1 VWGKGRQ
8 PLSPPQ
14 HTVAPER
21 EERSGL
27 KSNFQLADNP
37 RRTVATGRHRMVHMD
52 YISERRREMQ
62 TTLRVLQAYP
72 ESKIDL
78 KPAEKSRTAAELVMM
93 LAVEERVLQAL
104 MQTGST
110 DPTLLNFEAP
120 SSMAEIISI
129 WQQAVAANDEA
140 LAVMSPGDFERPI
153 DFYGMH
159 ISLGQAL
166 WYELFDHIHHRG
178 QISVYMR
185 MAGAKLPSIY
195 GPTADEPMSAG
206 A

>member
-1 VWGKGRQ
+1 
-8 PLSPPQ
+8 
-14 HTVAPER
+14 
-21 EERSGL
+21 
-27 KSNFQLADNP
+27 
-37 RRTVATGRHRMVHMD
+37 MVHMD

-78 KPAEKSRTAAELVMM
+78 KPAEKSRTAGELVMI
-93 LAVEERVLQAL
+93 LAVEERILQAL

-140 LAVMSPGDFERPI
+140 LAVMSPGDFEHPV

-185 MAGAKLPSIY
+185 LAGAKLPSIY